1 MGKQDG
7 SSPGAARILIVDDE
21 DANVRLLERILRRA
35 GYTQI
40 ESTTDPRSVATLLA
54 EFEPDL
60 ILLDLLMPH
69 LDGFA
74 VMDLLNAAV
83 PSDHYLPILVLTADI
98 TPDTRRRA
106 LAGGAKDFLLKP
118 FDVDEVV
125 LRIKNMLVTRHLHLQ
140 LWRENAKLEEQV
152 RLRTQELE
160 RALAAEREAARRLRD
175 LDRLK
180 NTLLTAVSHEVRTPL
195 TSILGGAQT
204 LEQLGTGLSQDD
216 RDGLIRGLAAN
227 ARRLNR
233 LLSDLLDIDRLARGI
248 AEPVRTPTDVGAL
261 IEMVIDGSEILGDHP
276 LEVRADAGTVDIDAP
291 KVERIIQHLLV
302 NAARHTPPG
311 TPIWVRARLQEDGVL
326 IIVEDAGPG
335 VPEALRSRIFEP
347 FEHGD
352 RRVEHAPGVGVGL
365 SLVSRFAQLHGGK
378 AWVEERPGGGASFQV
393 FLATAHELVTRS
405 SAPPDIPIQD
415 A

>member
-35 GYTQI
+35 GYAQI
-40 ESTTDPRSVATLLA
+40 EGTTDPRSVATLLA

-74 VMDLLNAAV
+74 VMDLLNEAV
-83 PSDHYLPILVLTADI
+83 PSDQYLPVLVLTADI

-106 LAGGAKDFLLKP
+106 LAGGAKDFLTKP

-125 LRIKNMLVTRHLHLQ
+125 LRINNMLVIRRLHLQ
-140 LWRENAKLEEQV
+140 LRRKNAELEDRV
-152 RLRTQELE
+152 RMRTQELE
-160 RALAAEREAARRLRD
+160 RALGAEREAARRLRD
-175 LDRLK
+175 LDELK

-195 TSILGGAQT
+195 TSILAGAQS
-204 LEQLGTGLSQDD
+204 LHERGTGLSQDD
-216 RDGLIRGLAAN
+216 QVGLIRGIAAN

-261 IEMVIDGSEILGDHP
+261 IEMVIDGSEMLGDHP
-276 LEVRADAGTVDIDAP
+276 VEVQADAGTVDIDAS

-302 NAARHTPPG
+302 NAARHTPPR
-311 TPIWVRARLQEDGVL
+311 TPIWVKARLQDGGAL

-335 VPEALRSRIFEP
+335 VPEDLRSRIFEP
-347 FEHGD
+347 FEQGE
-352 RRVEHAPGVGVGL
+352 RRIEHAPGVGVGL

-378 AWVEERPGGGASFQV
+378 AWVEERPGGGASFRV
-393 FLATAHELVTRS
+393 FLAAAHELVTR
-405 SAPPDIPIQD
+405 
-415 A
+415 